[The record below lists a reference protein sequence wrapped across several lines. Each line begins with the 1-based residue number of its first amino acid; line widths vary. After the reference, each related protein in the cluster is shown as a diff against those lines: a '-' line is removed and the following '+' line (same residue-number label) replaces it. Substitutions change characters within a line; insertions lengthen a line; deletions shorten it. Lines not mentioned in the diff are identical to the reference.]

1 MSRIGRALRRFI
13 DRLARRIRGV
23 ARAGATRTP
32 GMLIGLTVEEFT
44 EALAASTPTPG
55 GGSASAQAGAMA
67 ASLLRMMCDLTLG
80 REAYRAHEAAVQ
92 GIKGRAESLRKDLL
106 ALVDRDAEAYD
117 SVVHALRLPKGTPA
131 ELSERAAALGRANLF
146 AIEAPM
152 AIADA
157 CAVLMGLAGE
167 LAIKGNVNAVSD
179 VGAAALLAY
188 AGLRGAI
195 LSVRV
200 NLKGVKD
207 EAQALK
213 IRDRVRRLEIDSE
226 KLREDAL
233 TAVYG
238 RTNGR

>member
-1 MSRIGRALRRFI
+1 ML
-13 DRLARRIRGV
+13 
-23 ARAGATRTP
+23 T
-32 GMLIGLTVEEFT
+32 GMTVEEFT
-44 EALAASTPTPG
+44 EALAAATPTPG

-80 REAYRAHEAAVQ
+80 REPYRAHAEAVEA
-92 GIKGRAESLRKDLL
+92 IRHRAEGLRKDLL

-117 SVVHALRLPKGTPA
+117 TVVRALRLPRTTGA
-131 ELSERAAALGRANLF
+131 EKEERDAALARANLF

-157 CAVLMGLAGE
+157 CAALMSLAGE
-167 LAIKGNVNAVSD
+167 LAYKGNINAVSD

-207 EAQALK
+207 EAHAAK
-213 IRDRVRRLEIDSE
+213 VRERVRRLEVDSE
-226 KLREDAL
+226 KLREEAL
-233 TAVYG
+233 TAVYV